1 MISRLIRQVKTST
14 LLRYIIVGG
23 TSYAIELSVLL
34 LLVHVLHFNTT
45 LAVSIGFW
53 LGLVISFLLQKF
65 LAFKNTDTRARRLTI
80 QTVYYARLV
89 LFNYGFTLLFVHL
102 LEPFID
108 LSIARTLA
116 LIITTA
122 WNYIIY
128 KKVIFTEVKR

>member
-23 TSYAIELSVLL
+23 TSYAIELTVLL
-34 LLVHVLHFNTT
+34 LLVHVFHFNTT

-65 LAFKNTDTRARRLTI
+65 LAFKNTDTHARHLTV
-80 QTVYYARLV
+80 QTVYYALLV

-122 WNYIIY
+122 WNYVIY

>member
-1 MISRLIRQVKTST
+1 MLSRLIRQVKTST

-23 TSYAIELSVLL
+23 TSYARELTVLL
-34 LLVHVLHFNTT
+34 LLVHVFHFNTT

-65 LAFKNTDTRARRLTI
+65 LAFKNTDTHARRLTI
-80 QTVYYARLV
+80 QTVYYALLV

>member
-1 MISRLIRQVKTST
+1 MLSRLIRQVKTST

-23 TSYAIELSVLL
+23 TSYAIELAALL

-45 LAVSIGFW
+45 LAVSVGFW

-80 QTVYYARLV
+80 QTVYYALLV

>member
-34 LLVHVLHFNTT
+34 LLVRVFDFNTT

-80 QTVYYARLV
+80 QTVYYALLV

-128 KKVIFTEVKR
+128 KKVIFPEVKR

>member
-23 TSYAIELSVLL
+23 TSYAIELTVLL
-34 LLVHVLHFNTT
+34 LLVHVLHFNTP
-45 LAVSIGFW
+45 LAVSVGFW

-80 QTVYYARLV
+80 QTVYYALLV

-102 LEPFID
+102 IEPFID

-128 KKVIFTEVKR
+128 KKVIFPEVKR

>member
-80 QTVYYARLV
+80 QTVYYALLV

>member
-80 QTVYYARLV
+80 QTVYYALLV

-128 KKVIFTEVKR
+128 KKVIFIEVKR

>member
-14 LLRYIIVGG
+14 LLSYIIVGG

-80 QTVYYARLV
+80 QTVYYALLV

-122 WNYIIY
+122 WNYVIY
-128 KKVIFTEVKR
+128 KKVIFTEIKR

>member
-1 MISRLIRQVKTST
+1 MLSRLIRQVKTST

-80 QTVYYARLV
+80 QTVYYALLV

-122 WNYIIY
+122 WNYVIY

>member
-45 LAVSIGFW
+45 LAVSSGFW

-80 QTVYYARLV
+80 QTVYYALLV

>member
-34 LLVHVLHFNTT
+34 LLVRVFHFNTT

-65 LAFKNTDTRARRLTI
+65 LAFKNTDTHARRLTI
-80 QTVYYARLV
+80 QTVYYALLV

-128 KKVIFTEVKR
+128 KKVIFTEIK

>member
-23 TSYAIELSVLL
+23 TSYAIELTVIL

-45 LAVSIGFW
+45 LAVSVGFW

-65 LAFKNTDTRARRLTI
+65 LAFKNTDTHARRLTI
-80 QTVYYARLV
+80 QTVYYALLV

-122 WNYIIY
+122 WNYVIY
-128 KKVIFTEVKR
+128 KKVIFTEIKR

>member
-1 MISRLIRQVKTST
+1 MVSRLIRQVKTST

-80 QTVYYARLV
+80 QTVYYALLV

-128 KKVIFTEVKR
+128 KKVIFPEVKR

>member
-1 MISRLIRQVKTST
+1 MLSRLIRQVKTST

-80 QTVYYARLV
+80 QTVYYALLV

-128 KKVIFTEVKR
+128 KKVIFPEVKR

>member
-1 MISRLIRQVKTST
+1 MISRLIQHIKTST

-23 TSYAIELSVLL
+23 TSYAIELAALL

-45 LAVSIGFW
+45 LAVSVGFW

-80 QTVYYARLV
+80 QTVYYALLV

-122 WNYIIY
+122 WNYVIY

>member
-1 MISRLIRQVKTST
+1 MISRLIQHIKTST

-80 QTVYYARLV
+80 QTVYYALLV

>member
-1 MISRLIRQVKTST
+1 MLSRLIRQVKTST

-34 LLVHVLHFNTT
+34 LLVRVFHFNTT

-65 LAFKNTDTRARRLTI
+65 LAFKNNDTRARRLTI
-80 QTVYYARLV
+80 QTVYYALLV

-108 LSIARTLA
+108 LSITRTLA

-122 WNYIIY
+122 WNYVIY
-128 KKVIFTEVKR
+128 KKVIFTEIKR

>member
-23 TSYAIELSVLL
+23 TSYAIELTVLL

-80 QTVYYARLV
+80 QTVYYALLV

>member
-1 MISRLIRQVKTST
+1 MISRLIQHIKTST

-34 LLVHVLHFNTT
+34 LLVRVFDFNTT

-80 QTVYYARLV
+80 QTVYYALLV

>member
-1 MISRLIRQVKTST
+1 MLSRLIRQVKTST

-80 QTVYYARLV
+80 QTVYYALLV

>member
-1 MISRLIRQVKTST
+1 MVSRLIRQVKTST

-34 LLVHVLHFNTT
+34 LLVRVFHFNTT

-65 LAFKNTDTRARRLTI
+65 LAFKNTDTHARRLTI
-80 QTVYYARLV
+80 QTVYYALLV

-128 KKVIFTEVKR
+128 KKVIFPEVKR

>member
-34 LLVHVLHFNTT
+34 LLVRVFHFNTT

-65 LAFKNTDTRARRLTI
+65 LAFKNTDTHARRLTI
-80 QTVYYARLV
+80 QTVYYALLV

-108 LSIARTLA
+108 LSIARSLA

>member
-23 TSYAIELSVLL
+23 TSYAIELTVLL

-45 LAVSIGFW
+45 LAISIGFW

-80 QTVYYARLV
+80 QTVYYALLV

>member
-34 LLVHVLHFNTT
+34 LLVRVFHFNTT

-65 LAFKNTDTRARRLTI
+65 LAFKNTDTHARRLTI
-80 QTVYYARLV
+80 QTVYYALLV

>member
-23 TSYAIELSVLL
+23 TSYAIEFTVLL

-80 QTVYYARLV
+80 QTVYYALLV

-108 LSIARTLA
+108 LSIARSLA

>member
-23 TSYAIELSVLL
+23 TSYAIELTVLL

-65 LAFKNTDTRARRLTI
+65 LAFKNTNTRARRLTI
-80 QTVYYARLV
+80 QTVYYALLV

>member
-1 MISRLIRQVKTST
+1 MISRLIQHIKTST

-34 LLVHVLHFNTT
+34 LLVRVFDFNTT

-65 LAFKNTDTRARRLTI
+65 LAFKNTDTRAKRLTI
-80 QTVYYARLV
+80 QTVYYALLV

>member
-1 MISRLIRQVKTST
+1 MLSRLIRQVKTST

-23 TSYAIELSVLL
+23 TSYAIELTVLL

-80 QTVYYARLV
+80 QTVYYALLV

-128 KKVIFTEVKR
+128 KKVIFPEVKR

>member
-1 MISRLIRQVKTST
+1 MLSRLIRQVKTST

-34 LLVHVLHFNTT
+34 LLVRVFDFNTT

-80 QTVYYARLV
+80 QTVYYALLV
-89 LFNYGFTLLFVHL
+89 LFNYSFTLLFVHL

-128 KKVIFTEVKR
+128 KKVIFPEVKR

>member
-34 LLVHVLHFNTT
+34 LLVRVFHFNTT

-65 LAFKNTDTRARRLTI
+65 LAFKNTDTHARRLTI
-80 QTVYYARLV
+80 QTVYYALLV

-128 KKVIFTEVKR
+128 KKVIFPEVKR

>member
-34 LLVHVLHFNTT
+34 LLVRVFHFNTT

-80 QTVYYARLV
+80 QTVYYALLV

-108 LSIARTLA
+108 LSIARSLA

-122 WNYIIY
+122 WNYVIY
-128 KKVIFTEVKR
+128 KKVIFTEIKR

>member
-65 LAFKNTDTRARRLTI
+65 LAFKNTNTRARRLTI
-80 QTVYYARLV
+80 QTVYYALLV

>member
-53 LGLVISFLLQKF
+53 LGLVVSFLLQKF
-65 LAFKNTDTRARRLTI
+65 LAFKNTDTRAKRLTI
-80 QTVYYARLV
+80 QTVYYALLV

>member
-1 MISRLIRQVKTST
+1 MLSRLIRQVKTST

-23 TSYAIELSVLL
+23 TSYAIELTVLL
-34 LLVHVLHFNTT
+34 LLVHVFDFNTT

-80 QTVYYARLV
+80 QTVYYALLV

>member
-23 TSYAIELSVLL
+23 TSYAIELAALL

-80 QTVYYARLV
+80 QTVYYALLV

-128 KKVIFTEVKR
+128 KKVIFPEVKR

>member
-1 MISRLIRQVKTST
+1 MLSRLIRQVKTST

-34 LLVHVLHFNTT
+34 LLVRVFDFNTT

-80 QTVYYARLV
+80 QTVYYALLV

>member
-23 TSYAIELSVLL
+23 TSYAIELTVLL

-80 QTVYYARLV
+80 QTVYYALLV

-128 KKVIFTEVKR
+128 KKVIFPEVKR

>member
-80 QTVYYARLV
+80 QTVYYALLV

-122 WNYIIY
+122 WNYVIY

>member
-1 MISRLIRQVKTST
+1 MISRLIQHIKTST

-80 QTVYYARLV
+80 QTVYYALLV

-122 WNYIIY
+122 WNYVIY